1 MMHVLC
7 REICHHKEAYVRRAV
22 LFAAS
27 SVLVSLHPSFVAS
40 TLTEGNLE
48 VSKGLEWVRTW
59 ALDVAESDTD
69 RECYTVSKELWCSI
83 WEFPCCFIIL
93 IVYYYYYY
101 YYYYDCMNSI

>member
-1 MMHVLC
+1 MMHTLC

-27 SVLVSLHPSFVAS
+27 SVLVSLNPSFVAS

-69 RECYTVSKELWCSI
+69 RECYTVSKELRCSI

-93 IVYYYYYY
+93 IVYF
-101 YYYYDCMNSI
+101 IIIIIIV